1 MSLPGDDPDDDQG
14 RGLGELVLYRTEDG
28 RDEFQLRI
36 EDGSVWMTQAEIAAL
51 FETSVQNVN
60 LHIKEILADGEL
72 SVGPTIKESLIV
84 RLEGKREVR
93 RTVKLFNLQMILA
106 VGYRVRSP
114 RGVQFRR
121 WATTTL
127 NEYLIKG
134 FVMNDERLK
143 EPGVFDYFDEL
154 LDRIRDIRA
163 SEKRFYQ
170 KIRDLFAN
178 TAADYSA
185 TSDAAKTFFAT
196 IQNKM
201 VFAATGQTAAELI
214 VARAD
219 ASKPNMALT
228 SWKGAK
234 VRKGDVATS
243 KNYLT
248 ADEIDTLNRLVTG
261 FLEFAELR
269 AKNRQQTTMADWI
282 TQTDRFLVF
291 NERDILQGAGKVS
304 HDRMEQ
310 IAHQRYE
317 AFDSARRIAETE
329 AAEREALADL
339 EQLEASAKSLP
350 MPATKK
356 PPRKPREKKAT

>member
-1 MSLPGDDPDDDQG
+1 MTPADDDDTEG

-51 FETSVQNVN
+51 FETSIQNVS

-72 SVGPTIKESLIV
+72 SADPTIKESLIV
-84 RLEGKREVR
+84 RTEGKREVR
-93 RTVKLFNLQMILA
+93 RTIKLFNLQMILA
-106 VGYRVRSP
+106 VGFRVRSP
-114 RGVQFRR
+114 RGSQFRR
-121 WATTTL
+121 WANTTL

-143 EPGVFDYFDEL
+143 EPGGFDHFDEL
-154 LDRIRDIRA
+154 LERIRDIRA

-170 KIRDLFAN
+170 KVRDLFAA
-178 TAADYSA
+178 TAADYNA
-185 TSDAAKTFFAT
+185 RTDAAKTFFAT

-219 ASKPNMALT
+219 PTRPNMALT
-228 SWKGAK
+228 SWKGER
-234 VRKGDVATS
+234 VRKGDVVVS

-261 FLEFAELR
+261 FLDFAELR
-269 AKNRQQTTMADWI
+269 AKNRQQTTMADWVA
-282 TQTDRFLVF
+282 QTDRFLVF
-291 NERDILQGAGKVS
+291 NERAVLQGPGRVS

-310 IAHQRYE
+310 VAHERYE
-317 AFDSARRIAETE
+317 TFDTARRAAEAE
-329 AAEREALADL
+329 IAEREAIAEL
-339 EQLEASAKSLP
+339 EQLEASAKALP
-350 MPATKK
+350 KPMGGKPARKK
-356 PPRKPREKKAT
+356 RAKKAE

>member
-1 MSLPGDDPDDDQG
+1 MSPALDEDPTA
-14 RGLGELVLYRTEDG
+14 RGQGELVLYRTDDG
-28 RDEFQLRI
+28 RDAFQLRI
-36 EDGSVWMTQAEIAAL
+36 EEGSVWMTQAEIAAL
-51 FETSVQNVN
+51 FETTKQNVS
-60 LHIKEILADGEL
+60 LHLRNIFSEGEL
-72 SVGPTIKESLIV
+72 SEEAVVKDSLTTASD
-84 RLEGKREVR
+84 GKAY
-93 RTVKLFNLQMILA
+93 TTKAFKLNAILA

-143 EPGVFDYFDEL
+143 EPGGFDYFDEL
-154 LDRIRDIRA
+154 LERIRDIRA

-170 KIRDLFAN
+170 KVRDLFAA
-178 TAADYSA
+178 TAADYSG
-185 TSDAAKTFFAT
+185 TSNDAKTFFAT

-214 VARAD
+214 VTRAD
-219 ASKPNMALT
+219 ATKPNMALT

-248 ADEIDTLNRLVTG
+248 TDEIDTLNRLVTG

-269 AKNRQQTTMADWI
+269 AKNRQQTTMADWLI
-282 TQTDRFLVF
+282 QADRFLVF
-291 NERDILQGAGKVS
+291 NERDVLQGPGKVS

-310 IAHQRYE
+310 IAHQRYD
-317 AFDSARRIAETE
+317 AFDSARHIAETD
-329 AAEREALADL
+329 AAEREAIAEL

-350 MPATKK
+350 KPATKK
-356 PPRKPREKKAT
+356 PPRKPREKKAP